1 MDLAIIKTGGKQYI
15 VRPGKQIKIEKIKDK
30 KVGDKIALDQILLCK
45 KGEQIKIGTPFVKS
59 AKVEGEIIEQ
69 KRDRKIII
77 LKYKSKTRRK
87 TIRGHRQN
95 FMRVKIDKITIT

>member
-15 VRPGKQIKIEKIKDK
+15 VRPGKQIKIEKIGGKNE
-30 KVGDKIALDQILLCK
+30 GDKIAFDKVLLCK
-45 KGEQIKIGTPFVKS
+45 KDEKVKIGTPFVEQ

-69 KRDRKIII
+69 GRDRKIII

-87 TIRGHRQN
+87 TKRGHRQT
-95 FMRVKIDKITIT
+95 FMKARIDKITIA

>member
-15 VRPGKQIKIEKIKDK
+15 VRPSKQIKIEKIEGK
-30 KVGDKIALDQILLCK
+30 KEGDKIAFDKVLLCK
-45 KGEQIKIGTPFVKS
+45 KDEKVKIGTPFVEQ
-59 AKVEGEIIEQ
+59 AKVEGEIVEQ
-69 KRDRKIII
+69 GRGRKIII

-95 FMRVKIDKITIT
+95 FMKIRVDSIALA